1 MSEAKHITVGLIL
14 GWILGIL
21 ALVTG
26 IGLLAVNLGRAVTV
40 LIIAALLLPPISKW
54 LTEKTK
60 VSLSTGVKIIA
71 IIGLIGVGSM
81 FDRDL
86 IDNAPN
92 NHGSVVSTPT
102 TQISGVNTSSTPTP
116 TVTAV
121 TAFTPSA
128 AAEPKGPTYQKVFT
142 FKGNGAKK
150 SEPFQIT
157 GSRFKISYDCKG
169 SLCQAFLKKTTGEEW
184 DLKLIMNTAGA
195 TKDESIFYG
204 SGEYYID
211 ANIIGAYT
219 MTVEDYK

>member
-1 MSEAKHITVGLIL
+1 MAEEKHITVGLIL

-21 ALVTG
+21 ALLSG
-26 IGLLAVNLGRAVTV
+26 IGLFASSPARAVTA
-40 LIIAALLLPPISKW
+40 LIIAALLLPPVSRW

-60 VSLSTGVKIIA
+60 ISLSTGVKIIA
-71 IIGLIGVGSM
+71 IIGLIIIGNVIDPSSV
-81 FDRDL
+81 
-86 IDNAPN
+86 DNAPSN
-92 NHGSVVSTPT
+92 QSPIVSQPTPQTPSLST
-102 TQISGVNTSSTPTP
+102 TPSPTVIAVTSS
-116 TVTAV
+116 VT
-121 TAFTPSA
+121 
-128 AAEPKGPTYQKVFT
+128 AEPKGPTYQKVFT

-157 GSRFKISYDCKG
+157 GSRFKIIYDCKG
-169 SLCQAFLKKTTGEEW
+169 SLCQAFLKQTTGAEW

-211 ANIIGAYT
+211 ANIIGPYT